1 MKFKE
6 TEINLGYVLPN
17 TKHTFKFRSDTPID
31 YKKLK
36 SIVPSCGGCTKV
48 TRKGY
53 NFIEVQYSAPS
64 FPEHLVGDFITQKN
78 VYITRLDG
86 TKITL
91 TFTAK
96 MKKPQLNK

>member
-6 TEINLGYVLPN
+6 TEIDLGYVLPN

-53 NFIEVQYSAPS
+53 NFIEVQYTSPE
-64 FPEHLVGDFITQKN
+64 FPKQLVSDFITKKS
-78 VYITRLDG
+78 VIITKLDE
-86 TKITL
+86 TRVKL

-96 MKKPQLNK
+96 MKKPDVV